1 MGRES
6 FPEWDTLFFHSF
18 FNFDL
23 FRFKTESN
31 ITVRIYICFNT
42 DRKKRENH
50 ILNLQTIHTTSIG
63 FYFSFPIKTEI
74 SFIGFVSLFKFFFN
88 LTQKLKA
95 LHFYIIHMG
104 KWDLLLCD
112 EWWAFQSGFSFENQK
127 KIIIVVAAATSA
139 RAYDLYLQFN
149 PCKYSADF

>member
-6 FPEWDTLFFHSF
+6 FPERDTLHFHSF

-50 ILNLQTIHTTSIG
+50 NLNLQTIHTTSIG

-74 SFIGFVSLFKFFFN
+74 SFIGFVSRFKFFFN

-95 LHFYIIHMG
+95 LHFCITWENEIFSCVMS
-104 KWDLLLCD
+104 D
-112 EWWAFQSGFSFENQK
+112 ELSNQAFPLK
-127 KIIIVVAAATSA
+127 TRRK
-139 RAYDLYLQFN
+139 
-149 PCKYSADF
+149 